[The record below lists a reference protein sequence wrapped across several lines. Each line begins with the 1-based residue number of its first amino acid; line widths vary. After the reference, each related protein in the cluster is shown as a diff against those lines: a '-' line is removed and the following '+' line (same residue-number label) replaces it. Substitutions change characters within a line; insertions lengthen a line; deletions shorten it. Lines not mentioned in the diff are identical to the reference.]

1 MIICQPC
8 HDQIAATRQQAK
20 IQIFI
25 NTMFGFF
32 FYCLGYFIFY
42 DFNVVVYFILVSA
55 QPCKRE
61 MNSLLQVLYHIQN
74 TIIFIAY
81 NLSIKVIVLPILGMP
96 FKAIFEVL
104 IIIIEC
110 YDLD

>member
-1 MIICQPC
+1 
-8 HDQIAATRQQAK
+8 
-20 IQIFI
+20 
-25 NTMFGFF
+25 MFVA
-32 FYCLGYFIFY
+32 FYCLGSFIFM
-42 DFNVVVYFILVSA
+42 ISA
-55 QPCKRE
+55 QPCKRG

-81 NLSIKVIVLPILGMP
+81 NLRIKVIVLTILGML
-96 FKAIFEVL
+96 KAIFEVL